1 MSHPYAPV
9 GARQGECSVEVR
21 ATMQVTVDRRFDVPL
36 YTFAEAARALE
47 VSPTTLATWGRGYKR
62 VPPGR
67 PPVVGAPVITTVSGT
82 RPGEPSIPFIG
93 LAEGMVLAAMRHAGV
108 PMQRIRPALDAL
120 SEEMGIDHALASK
133 RLYTDGAELLFDYAG
148 KSSDPHASDTMQ
160 LVVVRNGQHVFVDV
174 IEQYLR
180 QIEYSPGDGYAQLIR
195 LPGYQVAEVVADPAR
210 SFGQPI
216 LAHGGVRVADVLGRF
231 WAGED
236 LAEVADDY
244 GLRLADI
251 EDVVRVASRR
261 AA

>member
-1 MSHPYAPV
+1 MEV
-9 GARQGECSVEVR
+9 G
-21 ATMQVTVDRRFDVPL
+21 ATMQVTGDRRYDVPL

-47 VSPTTLATWGRGYKR
+47 VSPTTLVTWGRGYKR
-62 VPPGR
+62 VTAGR
-67 PPVVGAPVITTVSGT
+67 LPVVGAPIITAVSGT

-93 LAEGMVLAAMRHAGV
+93 LAEGMVLAAVRHAGV

-180 QIEYSPGDGYAQLIR
+180 QIEYSPVDGYAQLIR
-195 LPGYQVAEVVADPAR
+195 LPGYQVAEVVADPTR

-236 LAEVADDY
+236 LADVADDY